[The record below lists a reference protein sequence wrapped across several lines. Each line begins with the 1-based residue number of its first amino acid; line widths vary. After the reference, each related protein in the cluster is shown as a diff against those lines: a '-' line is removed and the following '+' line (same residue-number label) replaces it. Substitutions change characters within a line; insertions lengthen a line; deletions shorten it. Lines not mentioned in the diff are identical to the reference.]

1 MRRRAMMASV
11 PAVLLCLLLL
21 AAPTSRAVNGMEPG
35 QEAQALPVEG
45 ALLTEAAAPAAPSSA
60 GSAAKAASPSRPSP
74 SAYPA
79 RAAEKQFVEL
89 SEEGAANAEEPAG
102 GLPTAAAVP
111 PPTPQD
117 FTISYNTS
125 DGKVKARWSPV
136 SAPDLKN
143 YVVHRWTEDDYG
155 DFLGI
160 LLALRQFDPSATGY
174 LQSLQLKVDKLLN
187 SPGLTFTERQ
197 AMLDD
202 IETDLDALLAIL
214 CSNLDAQPLLSQAK
228 NLADRYTVRGT
239 TWSGSTS
246 SNSYYWYAVLARNRS
261 GQESPFSHCEV
272 IFSARDDGRSP
283 AAPKGFSAVGYD
295 PGVDLSWSRNTETD
309 LAGYNLYRQQSGSW
323 VKLNSSLVTV
333 GTEFFFEGGASG
345 EQYAVTAVDLAGRES
360 ARSTATASLAPA
372 TRYGADDPGW
382 STVGFWK
389 LEKYAVGGELVPL
402 LVANDAGANAS
413 HTFTGR
419 RLKLMVSTYHTCGQ
433 VRILVDGN
441 PMGTFDLYSPSV
453 CWGVNVFTVTG
464 LAKGSHTF
472 TLEALGIGGSQEP
485 GGFHFVDVQYIEVR

>member
-1 MRRRAMMASV
+1 VRRRAMMASV

-45 ALLTEAAAPAAPSSA
+45 VLLTEAAAPAAPSSA

-125 DGKVKARWSPV
+125 DGKVTARWSPV

-143 YVVHRWTEDDYG
+143 YVVHRWTEYDYG

-333 GTEFFFEGGASG
+333 GTEFFFDAGASG
-345 EQYAVTAVDLAGRES
+345 ESYAVTAVDVGGRES
-360 ARSTATASLAPA
+360 ARTTATATLAP
-372 TRYGADDPGW
+372 TVVYQVDDPGW
-382 STVGFWK
+382 SLDGTWK
-389 LEKYAVGGELVPL
+389 IEHYDVGGEVKRI
-402 LVANDAGANAS
+402 LVANDAGSRAS
-413 HTFTGR
+413 LPFTGR
-419 RLKLMVSTYHTCGQ
+419 MVKLLSSTYHTCGKMR
-433 VRILVDGN
+433 VYIDGRA
-441 PMGTFDLYSPSV
+441 MGVIDLNSPSV
-453 CWGVNVFTVTG
+453 QWEVNAFTATG
-464 LAKGSHTF
+464 LSPGNHLL
-472 TLEALGIGGSQEP
+472 TLEATGEGGQGE
-485 GGFHFVDVQYIEVR
+485 FHFINVELVETR